1 MVIDCNTWL
10 TGAMDGGGLGP
21 DAFIAKNESLV
32 LTWGR
37 KTGSGGEKEEPN
49 VNDFFLNS
57 SQSKMFL
64 NLFHACHH

>member
-10 TGAMDGGGLGP
+10 TGAMDGRGLGP

-57 SQSKMFL
+57 SQSICFSTFSM
-64 NLFHACHH
+64 HVTI